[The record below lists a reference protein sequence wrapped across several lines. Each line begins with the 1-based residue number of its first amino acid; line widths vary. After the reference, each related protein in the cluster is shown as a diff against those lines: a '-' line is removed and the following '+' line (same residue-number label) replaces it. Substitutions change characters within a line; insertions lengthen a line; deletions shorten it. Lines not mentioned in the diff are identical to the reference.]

1 MNFSPIII
9 FVYNRLYHLDTLF
22 NSLQK
27 NDLFKK
33 SKVVVFSDGPK
44 NEIDKDKI
52 DKVRELLKK
61 RLIPQNSEIIENNVN
76 LGLSRNVIGGLS
88 KIFQIYDR
96 AIILEDDLELS
107 PFFLNYMNDALNLY
121 AISENVASIS
131 GYMYPIDPKKFSNNY
146 FFLKL
151 IESWGWGT
159 WKRAWKNF
167 EKDSLILK
175 KKIDEK
181 KFSNNYFFLKLIE
194 SWGWGTWKR
203 AWKNFE
209 KDSLILKKKIDE
221 KKLANEFNFESGIS
235 YYQMLIDNINGLN
248 DSWAVRWYASTFLK
262 NMNTLFPS
270 RSFVKNIGIDNSGEN
285 CNYTTV
291 YDSSVNFEYNKLE
304 KNNSSELLSDKLVIK
319 SFFRKIKYKRYLDN
333 IINKIKNFIK

>member
-1 MNFSPIII
+1 MNICCIVKYMNFSPIII
-9 FVYNRLYHLDTLF
+9 FVYNRLHHLNTLF

-33 SKVVVFSDGPK
+33 SKVIVFSDGAK

-61 RLIPQNSEIIENNVN
+61 RLIPKNSEIIENNVN
-76 LGLSRNVIGGLS
+76 LGLSRNVIGGLN

-121 AISENVASIS
+121 ATSENVASIS
-131 GYMYPIDPKKFSNNY
+131 GYMYPIEPKKFSNNY

-159 WKRAWKNF
+159 WKRAWNIF
-167 EKDSLILK
+167 ENDSLQLK

-181 KFSNNYFFLKLIE
+181 QL
-194 SWGWGTWKR
+194 T
-203 AWKNFE
+203 
-209 KDSLILKKKIDE
+209 
-221 KKLANEFNFESGIS
+221 NEFNFESGIS
-235 YYQMLIDNINGLN
+235 YYKMLTDNINGLN

-270 RSFVKNIGIDNSGEN
+270 KSFVKNIGVDDSGEN
-285 CNYTTV
+285 CSYTTV
-291 YDSSVNFEYNKLE
+291 YDTLVNFDYKKLE
-304 KNNSSELLSDKLVIK
+304 KNHSLESLSDRLVVQ

-333 IINKIKNFIK
+333 VINKIKNFVK

>member
-1 MNFSPIII
+1 
-9 FVYNRLYHLDTLF
+9 LHHLNTLF

-33 SKVVVFSDGPK
+33 SKVIVFSDGAK

-52 DKVRELLKK
+52 DKVRELLKI

-76 LGLSRNVIGGLS
+76 LGLSKNVIGGLN

-121 AISENVASIS
+121 ATSENVASIS
-131 GYMYPIDPKKFSNNY
+131 GYMYPIEPKKFSNNF

-159 WKRAWKNF
+159 WKRAWNIF
-167 EKDSLILK
+167 ENDSLQLK

-181 KFSNNYFFLKLIE
+181 Q
-194 SWGWGTWKR
+194 
-203 AWKNFE
+203 
-209 KDSLILKKKIDE
+209 
-221 KKLANEFNFESGIS
+221 LANEFNFESGIS
-235 YYQMLIDNINGLN
+235 YYKMLTDNINGLN

-270 RSFVKNIGIDNSGEN
+270 KSFVKNIGVDNSGEH
-285 CNYTTV
+285 CSYTTV
-291 YDSSVNFEYNKLE
+291 YDTLVNFDYKKLE
-304 KNNSSELLSDKLVIK
+304 KNHSLELLSDRLLVQ

-333 IINKIKNFIK
+333 VINKIKNFIK

>member
-9 FVYNRLYHLDTLF
+9 FVYNRLHHLDILF

-33 SKVVVFSDGPK
+33 SKVIVFSDGAK

-76 LGLSRNVIGGLS
+76 LGLSRNVIGGLN

-121 AISENVASIS
+121 ATSENVASVS
-131 GYMYPIDPKKFSNNY
+131 GYMYPIEPKKFSNNY

-159 WKRAWKNF
+159 WKRAWNIF
-167 EKDSLILK
+167 ENDSLQLK

-181 KFSNNYFFLKLIE
+181 QLV
-194 SWGWGTWKR
+194 
-203 AWKNFE
+203 
-209 KDSLILKKKIDE
+209 
-221 KKLANEFNFESGIS
+221 NEFNFESGIS
-235 YYQMLIDNINGLN
+235 YYKMLTDNINGLN

-270 RSFVKNIGIDNSGEN
+270 KSFVKNIGIDNSGEN

-291 YDSSVNFEYNKLE
+291 YDSLINVEYNKL
-304 KNNSSELLSDKLVIK
+304 KKTDSLELLSDRLIIQ
-319 SFFRKIKYKRYLDN
+319 SFFQKIKYKRYLDN
-333 IINKIKNFIK
+333 VINKIKNFVK

>member
-1 MNFSPIII
+1 
-9 FVYNRLYHLDTLF
+9 LHHLNTLF

-33 SKVVVFSDGPK
+33 SKVIVFSDGAK

-76 LGLSRNVIGGLS
+76 FGLSRNVIEGLN

-121 AISENVASIS
+121 ATSENVASIS
-131 GYMYPIDPKKFSNNY
+131 GYMYPIEPKKFSNNY

-159 WKRAWKNF
+159 WKRAWNIF
-167 EKDSLILK
+167 ENDSLQLK

-181 KFSNNYFFLKLIE
+181 Q
-194 SWGWGTWKR
+194 
-203 AWKNFE
+203 
-209 KDSLILKKKIDE
+209 
-221 KKLANEFNFESGIS
+221 LANEFNFESGIS
-235 YYQMLIDNINGLN
+235 YYKMLTDNINGLN
-248 DSWAVRWYASTFLK
+248 DSWAVRWYASIFLK

-270 RSFVKNIGIDNSGEN
+270 KSFVKNIGIDNSGQH
-285 CNYTTV
+285 CSYTTV
-291 YDSSVNFEYNKLE
+291 YDTLVNFDYKKLE
-304 KNNSSELLSDKLVIK
+304 KNHILESLSDRLVIQ

-333 IINKIKNFIK
+333 VINKIKNFFK

>member
-9 FVYNRLYHLDTLF
+9 FVYNRLQHLDTLL

-33 SKVVVFSDGPK
+33 SKVLVFSDGAK

-76 LGLSRNVIGGLS
+76 IGLSKNVIGGLN

-121 AISENVASIS
+121 ETSENVSSIS
-131 GYMYPIDPKKFSNNY
+131 GYMYPIESKKFSNNY

-159 WKRAWKNF
+159 WKRAWNIF
-167 EKDSLILK
+167 ENDSLQLK

-181 KFSNNYFFLKLIE
+181 Q
-194 SWGWGTWKR
+194 
-203 AWKNFE
+203 
-209 KDSLILKKKIDE
+209 
-221 KKLANEFNFESGIS
+221 LANEFNFDSGIS
-235 YYQMLIDNINGLN
+235 YYKMLKNNINGLN

-270 RSFVKNIGIDNSGEN
+270 KSFVKNIGIDNSGQN
-285 CNYTTV
+285 CYYTTV
-291 YDSSVNFEYNKLE
+291 YETLINFDYKKLE
-304 KNNSSELLSDKLVIK
+304 KIDSSELLSDRLLVK
-319 SFFRKIKYKRYLDN
+319 SFFRKIKYKKYLDN
-333 IINKIKNFIK
+333 VIYKIKNFIK

>member
-9 FVYNRLYHLDTLF
+9 FVYNRLHHLDRLF
-22 NSLQK
+22 NSLQR

-33 SKVVVFSDGPK
+33 SKVLIFSDGPK
-44 NEIDKDKI
+44 NQIDKDKI
-52 DKVRELLKK
+52 DKVRELLKE
-61 RLIPQNSEIIENNVN
+61 RLIPQNSEIIENDVN
-76 LGLSRNVIGGLS
+76 LGLSRNVIGGLN
-88 KIFQIYDR
+88 KTFQIFDR

-121 AISENVASIS
+121 ATSENVASIS
-131 GYMYPIDPKKFSNNY
+131 GYMYPIPPKKFS
-146 FFLKL
+146 
-151 IESWGWGT
+151 
-159 WKRAWKNF
+159 
-167 EKDSLILK
+167 D
-175 KKIDEK
+175 
-181 KFSNNYFFLKLIE
+181 NYFFLKLIE

-221 KKLANEFNFESGIS
+221 KKLVNEFNFESGIS
-235 YYQMLIDNINGLN
+235 YYKMLKDNINGLN

-270 RSFVKNIGIDNSGEN
+270 RSFVKNTGIDNSGEN

-291 YDSSVNFEYNKLE
+291 YDSSINFNYNKLE
-304 KNNSSELLSDKLVIK
+304 KKDNLELLSDKLVIQ

-333 IINKIKNFIK
+333 VINKIKNFIK

>member
-9 FVYNRLYHLDTLF
+9 FVYNRLHHLNTLF

-33 SKVVVFSDGPK
+33 SKVIVFSDGAK

-52 DKVRELLKK
+52 DKVRELLKI

-76 LGLSRNVIGGLS
+76 LGLSKNVIGGLN

-121 AISENVASIS
+121 ATSENVASIS
-131 GYMYPIDPKKFSNNY
+131 GYMYPIEPKKFSNNF

-159 WKRAWKNF
+159 WKRAWNIF
-167 EKDSLILK
+167 ENDSLQLK

-181 KFSNNYFFLKLIE
+181 Q
-194 SWGWGTWKR
+194 
-203 AWKNFE
+203 
-209 KDSLILKKKIDE
+209 
-221 KKLANEFNFESGIS
+221 LANEFNFESGIS
-235 YYQMLIDNINGLN
+235 YYKMLTDNINGLN

-270 RSFVKNIGIDNSGEN
+270 KSFVKNIGVDNSGEH
-285 CNYTTV
+285 CSYTTV
-291 YDSSVNFEYNKLE
+291 YDTLVNFDYMKLE
-304 KNNSSELLSDKLVIK
+304 KNHSLELLSDRLVVQ

-333 IINKIKNFIK
+333 VINKIKNFVK

>member
-9 FVYNRLYHLDTLF
+9 FVYNRLHHLDRLF
-22 NSLQK
+22 NSLER

-33 SKVVVFSDGPK
+33 SKVLIFSDGPK
-44 NEIDKDKI
+44 NQIDKGQI
-52 DKVRELLKK
+52 HKVRELLKK
-61 RLIPQNSEIIENNVN
+61 RLIPQNSEIIENDAN
-76 LGLSRNVIGGLS
+76 LGLSRNVISGLN
-88 KIFQIYDR
+88 KTFQIYDR

-121 AISENVASIS
+121 ATSENVASIS
-131 GYMYPIDPKKFSNNY
+131 GYMYPIAPKKFSDNY

-167 EKDSLILK
+167 E
-175 KKIDEK
+175 
-181 KFSNNYFFLKLIE
+181 N
-194 SWGWGTWKR
+194 
-203 AWKNFE
+203 
-209 KDSLILKKKIDE
+209 DSLILKKKIDE

-235 YYQMLIDNINGLN
+235 YYQMLKDNINGLN

-270 RSFVKNIGIDNSGEN
+270 RSFVKKIGIDNSGEN

-291 YDSSVNFEYNKLE
+291 YDSSINFDYDKLE
-304 KNNSSELLSDKLVIK
+304 KKDNLELLSDKLVIQ

-333 IINKIKNFIK
+333 VINKIKNFIK

>member
-9 FVYNRLYHLDTLF
+9 FVYNRLYHLNILL

-33 SKVVVFSDGPK
+33 SKVLVFSDGPK

-61 RLIPQNSEIIENNVN
+61 KLVPQNSEIIENNIN
-76 LGLSRNVIGGLS
+76 LGLSRNVIGGLN

-121 AISENVASIS
+121 ATSENVASIS
-131 GYMYPIDPKKFSNNY
+131 GYMYPIEPKKFSNNY

-159 WKRAWKNF
+159 WKRAWNIF
-167 EKDSLILK
+167 ENDSLK
-175 KKIDEK
+175 
-181 KFSNNYFFLKLIE
+181 
-194 SWGWGTWKR
+194 
-203 AWKNFE
+203 
-209 KDSLILKKKIDE
+209 LKKKIDE
-221 KKLANEFNFESGIS
+221 KKLANEFNLDPGIS
-235 YYQMLIDNINGLN
+235 YYKMLINNINGLN

-270 RSFVKNIGIDNSGEN
+270 KSFVKNIGIDNSGEN

-291 YDSSVNFEYNKLE
+291 Y
-304 KNNSSELLSDKLVIK
+304 NSSINVEYSKLKKIDSLELLSDRFVVQ
-319 SFFRKIKYKRYLDN
+319 SFFKKIKYKRYYDN
-333 IINKIKNFIK
+333 IINTIKNFAK

>member
-9 FVYNRLYHLDTLF
+9 FVYNRFNHLNILL

-33 SKVVVFSDGPK
+33 SKVLVFSDGPK

-61 RLIPQNSEIIENNVN
+61 KLIPQNSEIIENNVN
-76 LGLSRNVIGGLS
+76 LGLSRNVIGGLN
-88 KIFQIYDR
+88 KTFQIYDR
-96 AIILEDDLELS
+96 AIILEDDFELS

-121 AISENVASIS
+121 VTSENVASIS
-131 GYMYPIDPKKFSNNY
+131 GYMYPIEPKKFSNNY

-159 WKRAWKNF
+159 WKRAWKIF
-167 EKDSLILK
+167 ENDSLQLK

-181 KFSNNYFFLKLIE
+181 QLE
-194 SWGWGTWKR
+194 
-203 AWKNFE
+203 
-209 KDSLILKKKIDE
+209 
-221 KKLANEFNFESGIS
+221 NEFNFESGIS
-235 YYQMLIDNINGLN
+235 YYKMLTDNIKGLN
-248 DSWAVRWYASTFLK
+248 DSWAIRWYASTFLK

-270 RSFVKNIGIDNSGEN
+270 KSFVKNIGIDNSGEN

-291 YDSSVNFEYNKLE
+291 YNSSINAEYNKL
-304 KNNSSELLSDKLVIK
+304 KKIDSSELLSDRLVIQ
-319 SFFRKIKYKRYLDN
+319 SFFKKIKYKRYYDN
-333 IINKIKNFIK
+333 IINKIKNFVK